1 MSTELR
7 RLLSIYLVLFL
18 CASSVNICPI
28 CAFSFSHHDIIVLML
43 LCVSSKASIRYLTKN
58 YTPE

>member
-1 MSTELR
+1 MITELR

-43 LCVSSKASIRYLTKN
+43 LCN
-58 YTPE
+58 PNMCE

>member
-1 MSTELR
+1 MNTELR

-28 CAFSFSHHDIIVLML
+28 CAFSSKSFSHHDIIVLML
-43 LCVSSKASIRYLTKN
+43 LCN
-58 YTPE
+58 PNMCE

>member
-1 MSTELR
+1 MITELR

-28 CAFSFSHHDIIVLML
+28 CAFSSLSFSHHDIIVLML
-43 LCVSSKASIRYLTKN
+43 LCN
-58 YTPE
+58 PNMCE